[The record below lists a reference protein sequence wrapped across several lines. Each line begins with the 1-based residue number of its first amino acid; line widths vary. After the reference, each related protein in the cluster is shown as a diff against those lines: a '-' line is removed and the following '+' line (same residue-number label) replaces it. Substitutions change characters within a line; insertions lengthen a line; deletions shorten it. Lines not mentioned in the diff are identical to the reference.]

1 MGKVRP
7 RNIDF
12 GDDETRL
19 ITIDLVA
26 DLLCIIRETCTELT
40 RIRLWAT
47 PLASADRARSLMHF
61 LSEGVMQQN
70 PRGRDTLDQLRDG
83 PKPGLPNNF
92 REQTCLR

>member
-26 DLLCIIRETCTELT
+26 DLL
-40 RIRLWAT
+40 RIFGRYALNRIGPWAT
-47 PLASADRARSLMHF
+47 PLASAERARSLMHF
-61 LSEGVMQQN
+61 F
-70 PRGRDTLDQLRDG
+70 GRRNAAES
-83 PKPGLPNNF
+83 PGS
-92 REQTCLR
+92 